1 MHGRFLDEIRSGEFH
16 MNPDPESQ
24 QIILQLILIVVLTM
38 LNAFF
43 ASAEMALVS
52 LNKNRVKS
60 QAETGDKKA
69 VMLAKLVDDPSKFL
83 ATIQVGITL
92 AGFFSSASAATSI
105 ATRLESVF
113 GGSSFAKELSIIV
126 VTIVLSYITLV
137 FGELYPKRLA
147 LQKSEKIARVS
158 VRPIMAV
165 GVVLRPFVKFLS
177 FSTDILVKLTRMEK
191 NTDNEKMTREEM
203 QLLIE
208 TGRRDGVIEVEE
220 LQMLRG
226 VFEMD
231 NKYARE
237 VMVPRTDAFMV
248 DAEIESE
255 ELCDALLSENFSR
268 VPVYTGDQDSVLG
281 ILHMKDFFAEARKS
295 GFENIDVKALVKDAY
310 FAQETMF
317 IDDLLKNMQ
326 RTRNQMAILM
336 DEYGGVAGIVTV
348 EDLLE
353 EIVGEIDDE
362 NDVFSDE
369 VKKIDE
375 TTFIVEGRMPLDD
388 FNEMFHVELPSR
400 GVDTVAGFVLTLT
413 GTIPEEDDK
422 VVVEYGTLRFTVEE
436 MNDARLVSV
445 RVEKDIQTSELE
457 QMA

>member
-1 MHGRFLDEIRSGEFH
+1 

-237 VMVPRTDAFMV
+237 VMVPRTDAFMI
-248 DAEIESE
+248 DAETESE

-268 VPVYTGDQDSVLG
+268 VPVFTGDQDSVLG

-436 MNDARLVSV
+436 MNDAILVSV

>member
-1 MHGRFLDEIRSGEFH
+1 

-237 VMVPRTDAFMV
+237 VMVPRTDAFMI
-248 DAEIESE
+248 DAETESE

-268 VPVYTGDQDSVLG
+268 VPVFTGDQDSVLG

-369 VKKIDE
+369 VKKIDK

>member
-1 MHGRFLDEIRSGEFH
+1 

-226 VFEMD
+226 IFEMD

-237 VMVPRTDAFMV
+237 VMVPRTDAFMI
-248 DAEIESE
+248 DAETESE

-268 VPVYTGDQDSVLG
+268 VPVFTGDQDSVLG

-295 GFENIDVKALVKDAY
+295 GFENIDVKALAKDAY

-445 RVEKDIQTSELE
+445 RVEKDIRTSELE

>member
-1 MHGRFLDEIRSGEFH
+1 

-92 AGFFSSASAATSI
+92 AGFFSSASAATNI

>member
-1 MHGRFLDEIRSGEFH
+1 

-52 LNKNRVKS
+52 LNKNRVKG

-237 VMVPRTDAFMV
+237 VMVPRTDAFMI
-248 DAEIESE
+248 DAETESE

-268 VPVYTGDQDSVLG
+268 VPVFTGDQDSVLG

-295 GFENIDVKALVKDAY
+295 GFENIDVKALLKDAY

>member
-1 MHGRFLDEIRSGEFH
+1 

-248 DAEIESE
+248 DAETESE
-255 ELCDALLSENFSR
+255 ALCDALLNENFSR

-295 GFENIDVKALVKDAY
+295 GFENINVKSLVKDAY

-369 VKKIDE
+369 VKKIDDN
-375 TTFIVEGRMPLDD
+375 TFIVEGRMPLDD
-388 FNEMFHVELPSR
+388 FNKMFHVELPSR

-413 GTIPEEDDK
+413 GTIPEEDDE
-422 VVVEYGTLRFTVEE
+422 VVVEYGALRFTVEE
-436 MNDARLVSV
+436 MNDARLVLV
-445 RVEKDIQTSELE
+445 RVEKDIQTHELE

>member
-1 MHGRFLDEIRSGEFH
+1 

-248 DAEIESE
+248 DAETESE
-255 ELCDALLSENFSR
+255 ALCDALLNENFSR

-295 GFENIDVKALVKDAY
+295 GFENINVKSLVKDAY

-369 VKKIDE
+369 VKKIDDN
-375 TTFIVEGRMPLDD
+375 TFIVEGRMPLDD
-388 FNEMFHVELPSR
+388 FNKMFHVELPSR

-413 GTIPEEDDK
+413 GTIPEEDDE

-445 RVEKDIQTSELE
+445 RVEKDIQTHELE

>member
-1 MHGRFLDEIRSGEFH
+1 

-237 VMVPRTDAFMV
+237 VMVPRTDAFMI
-248 DAEIESE
+248 DAETESE

-268 VPVYTGDQDSVLG
+268 VPVFTGDQDSVLG

-295 GFENIDVKALVKDAY
+295 GFENIDVKALLKDAY

-353 EIVGEIDDE
+353 EIVGEIDYE

>member
-1 MHGRFLDEIRSGEFH
+1 

-445 RVEKDIQTSELE
+445 RVEKDVQTSELE

>member
-1 MHGRFLDEIRSGEFH
+1 

-191 NTDNEKMTREEM
+191 NMDNEKMTREEM

>member
-1 MHGRFLDEIRSGEFH
+1 

-60 QAETGDKKA
+60 QAKTGDKKA

>member
-1 MHGRFLDEIRSGEFH
+1 

-83 ATIQVGITL
+83 VTIQVGITL

-237 VMVPRTDAFMV
+237 VMVPRTDAFMI
-248 DAEIESE
+248 DAETESE

-268 VPVYTGDQDSVLG
+268 VPVFTGDQDSVLG

>member
-1 MHGRFLDEIRSGEFH
+1 

-248 DAEIESE
+248 DAETESE

-388 FNEMFHVELPSR
+388 FNKMFHVELPSR

>member
-1 MHGRFLDEIRSGEFH
+1 

-237 VMVPRTDAFMV
+237 VMVPRTDAFMI
-248 DAEIESE
+248 DAETESE

-268 VPVYTGDQDSVLG
+268 VPVFTGDQDSVLG

-336 DEYGGVAGIVTV
+336 DEYGGVDGIVTV

>member
-1 MHGRFLDEIRSGEFH
+1 

-147 LQKSEKIARVS
+147 LQKSEKMARVS

-237 VMVPRTDAFMV
+237 VMVPRTDAFMI
-248 DAEIESE
+248 DAETESE

-268 VPVYTGDQDSVLG
+268 VPVFTGDQDSVLG

>member
-1 MHGRFLDEIRSGEFH
+1 

-52 LNKNRVKS
+52 LNKNRVKN

-191 NTDNEKMTREEM
+191 NTDNEKMTREEK

-208 TGRRDGVIEVEE
+208 TGRRDGIIEVEE

-237 VMVPRTDAFMV
+237 VMVPRTDAFMI
-248 DAEIESE
+248 DAETESE

-295 GFENIDVKALVKDAY
+295 GFENIDVKLLVKNAY

-369 VKKIDE
+369 VKKIDDN
-375 TTFIVEGRMPLDD
+375 TFIVEGRMPLDD
-388 FNEMFHVELPSR
+388 FNKMFHVELPAR

-422 VVVEYGTLRFTVEE
+422 VVVEYDTLRFTVEE

-457 QMA
+457 QLA

>member
-1 MHGRFLDEIRSGEFH
+1 MVVFSMKIRSGEFH

-248 DAEIESE
+248 EAEIESE

>member
-1 MHGRFLDEIRSGEFH
+1 

-165 GVVLRPFVKFLS
+165 GAVLRPFVKFLS

-237 VMVPRTDAFMV
+237 VMVPRTDAFMI
-248 DAEIESE
+248 DAETESE

-268 VPVYTGDQDSVLG
+268 VPVFTGDQDSVLG

-445 RVEKDIQTSELE
+445 RVEKDIRTSELE

>member
-1 MHGRFLDEIRSGEFH
+1 

-24 QIILQLILIVVLTM
+24 QIILQLILIVVLTI

-237 VMVPRTDAFMV
+237 VMVPRTDAFMI
-248 DAEIESE
+248 DAETESE

-388 FNEMFHVELPSR
+388 FNKMFHVELPSR

-445 RVEKDIQTSELE
+445 RVEKDIQTSELG

>member
-1 MHGRFLDEIRSGEFH
+1 

-147 LQKSEKIARVS
+147 LQKSEKIASVS

-237 VMVPRTDAFMV
+237 VMVPRTDAFMI
-248 DAEIESE
+248 DAETESE

-268 VPVYTGDQDSVLG
+268 VPVFTGDQDSVLG

>member
-1 MHGRFLDEIRSGEFH
+1 MIVFSMKIRSGKFH

-295 GFENIDVKALVKDAY
+295 GFENIDVQALVKDAY

-388 FNEMFHVELPSR
+388 FNKMFHVELPSR

>member
-1 MHGRFLDEIRSGEFH
+1 

-92 AGFFSSASAATSI
+92 AGFFSSASAAISI

-237 VMVPRTDAFMV
+237 VMVPRTDAFMI
-248 DAEIESE
+248 DAETESE

-445 RVEKDIQTSELE
+445 RVEKDIQTSELG

>member
-1 MHGRFLDEIRSGEFH
+1 

-237 VMVPRTDAFMV
+237 VMVPRTDAFMI
-248 DAEIESE
+248 DAETESE

-413 GTIPEEDDK
+413 GTIPKEDDK

-445 RVEKDIQTSELE
+445 RVEKDIQTSELG

>member
-1 MHGRFLDEIRSGEFH
+1 

-158 VRPIMAV
+158 LRPIMAV

-237 VMVPRTDAFMV
+237 VMVPRTDAFMI
-248 DAEIESE
+248 DAETESE

-268 VPVYTGDQDSVLG
+268 VPVFTGDQDSVLG

>member
-1 MHGRFLDEIRSGEFH
+1 

-52 LNKNRVKS
+52 LNKNWVKN

-158 VRPIMAV
+158 VRPIMTV

-208 TGRRDGVIEVEE
+208 TGRRDGIIEVEE

-237 VMVPRTDAFMV
+237 VMVPRTDAFMI
-248 DAEIESE
+248 DAETESE

-295 GFENIDVKALVKDAY
+295 GFENIDVKSLVKNAY

-369 VKKIDE
+369 VKKIDDN
-375 TTFIVEGRMPLDD
+375 TFIVEGRMPLDD
-388 FNEMFHVELPSR
+388 FNKMFHVELPAR

-422 VVVEYGTLRFTVEE
+422 VVVEYDTLRFTVEE

-457 QMA
+457 QLA

>member
-1 MHGRFLDEIRSGEFH
+1 

-113 GGSSFAKELSIIV
+113 GGSSFAKEISIIV

-248 DAEIESE
+248 DAETESE

-268 VPVYTGDQDSVLG
+268 VPVYIDNQDSVLG

-295 GFENIDVKALVKDAY
+295 GFENIDVKSLVKDAY

-336 DEYGGVAGIVTV
+336 DEYGGVAGIITV

-369 VKKIDE
+369 VKKIND
-375 TTFIVEGRMPLDD
+375 TTFIVEGRMTLDD
-388 FNEMFHVELPSR
+388 FNKMFHVELPSR

-445 RVEKDIQTSELE
+445 RVEKDIQTSELG

>member
-1 MHGRFLDEIRSGEFH
+1 

-177 FSTDILVKLTRMEK
+177 FSTDMLVKLTRMEK

-237 VMVPRTDAFMV
+237 VMVPRTDAFMI
-248 DAEIESE
+248 DAETESE

>member
-1 MHGRFLDEIRSGEFH
+1 

-237 VMVPRTDAFMV
+237 VMVPRTDAFMI
-248 DAEIESE
+248 DAETESE

-268 VPVYTGDQDSVLG
+268 VPVFSGDQDSVLG

>member
-1 MHGRFLDEIRSGEFH
+1 

-24 QIILQLILIVVLTM
+24 QIILQLILIIVLTL

-60 QAETGDKKA
+60 QAATGDKKA
-69 VMLAKLVDDPSKFL
+69 ILLAKLVDDPSKFL

-105 ATRLESVF
+105 ATRLEPIF

-165 GVVLRPFVKFLS
+165 GVLLRPFVKFLS
-177 FSTDILVKLTRMEK
+177 FSTDILVKITRMEK

-248 DAEIESE
+248 DAETESE
-255 ELCDALLSENFSR
+255 ALGDALLSENFSR
-268 VPVYTGDQDSVLG
+268 VPVYTNDQDSVLG

-295 GFENIDVKALVKDAY
+295 GFENIDVKSLVKEAY

-369 VKKIDE
+369 VKKIDDS
-375 TTFIVEGRMPLDD
+375 TFIVEGRMTLDD
-388 FNEMFHVELPSR
+388 FNKMFHVELPSR

-422 VVVEYGTLRFTVEE
+422 VVVEYGSFRFTVEE

-445 RVEKDIQTSELE
+445 RVERDFQTSELE
-457 QMA
+457 QLA

>member
-1 MHGRFLDEIRSGEFH
+1 
-16 MNPDPESQ
+16 
-24 QIILQLILIVVLTM
+24 
-38 LNAFF
+38 
-43 ASAEMALVS
+43 MALVS

-237 VMVPRTDAFMV
+237 VMVPRTDAFMI
-248 DAEIESE
+248 DAETESE

-268 VPVYTGDQDSVLG
+268 VPVFTGDQDSVLG

-445 RVEKDIQTSELE
+445 RVEKDIRTSELE

>member
-1 MHGRFLDEIRSGEFH
+1 

-237 VMVPRTDAFMV
+237 VMVPRTDAFMI
-248 DAEIESE
+248 DAETESE

-268 VPVYTGDQDSVLG
+268 VPVFTGDQDSVLG

-295 GFENIDVKALVKDAY
+295 GFENIDVKALLKDAY

-375 TTFIVEGRMPLDD
+375 TTFIIEGRMPLDD

>member
-1 MHGRFLDEIRSGEFH
+1 

-237 VMVPRTDAFMV
+237 VMVPRTDAFMI
-248 DAEIESE
+248 DAETESE

-268 VPVYTGDQDSVLG
+268 VPVFTGDQDSVLG

-375 TTFIVEGRMPLDD
+375 TRFIVEGRMPLDD

>member
-1 MHGRFLDEIRSGEFH
+1 

-237 VMVPRTDAFMV
+237 VMVPRTDAFMI
-248 DAEIESE
+248 DAETESE

-268 VPVYTGDQDSVLG
+268 VPVFTGDQDSVLG

-457 QMA
+457 QMV

>member
-1 MHGRFLDEIRSGEFH
+1 

-237 VMVPRTDAFMV
+237 VMVPRTDAFMI
-248 DAEIESE
+248 DAETESE

-268 VPVYTGDQDSVLG
+268 VPVFTGDQDSVLG

-336 DEYGGVAGIVTV
+336 DEYGGVSGIVTV